1 MECIKIELLTQL
13 LRGYNIYHD
22 FLVYMYAIQI
32 YIIKNQTICPKYL
45 NGNPNQYIPAY
56 NYWNK
61 LCTLYLDHL
70 IRLLCV
76 REHA

>member
-1 MECIKIELLTQL
+1 M
-13 LRGYNIYHD
+13 
-22 FLVYMYAIQI
+22 
-32 YIIKNQTICPKYL
+32 CPKYL